1 MAGVALHFTCRPL
14 IASDLPAVMEIET
27 AAFAQPWSAAL
38 FADELVQPSRRYIA
52 AEADDV
58 LCGYGGIMLV
68 GEDATVLTLAV
79 APAWREKG
87 VASRIL
93 LELIELA
100 RRDGAGHVT
109 LEVRESNE
117 AALLL
122 YAKFGFRAAGR
133 RKGYYGTEDAV
144 VMWAVDI
151 DSPEYRQRV
160 DDIKEEAEWPT
171 AP

>member
-1 MAGVALHFTCRPL
+1 MAGVAVDLTCRPL
-14 IASDLPAVMEIET
+14 VASDLPAVMEIEA
-27 AAFAQPWSAAL
+27 AAFVKPWSAAL

-52 AEADDV
+52 AEAGDS

-79 APAWREKG
+79 APAWRELG

-93 LELIELA
+93 LELIDVA
-100 RRDGAGHVT
+100 REDGAGHIT
-109 LEVRESNE
+109 LEVRESNL
-117 AALLL
+117 AALDL
-122 YAKFGFRAAGR
+122 YAKFGFQTAGT
-133 RKGYYGTEDAV
+133 RKRYYGTEDAV

-151 DSPEYRQRV
+151 ASPEYQQRV
-160 DDIKEEAEWPT
+160 TEIREEASWPT